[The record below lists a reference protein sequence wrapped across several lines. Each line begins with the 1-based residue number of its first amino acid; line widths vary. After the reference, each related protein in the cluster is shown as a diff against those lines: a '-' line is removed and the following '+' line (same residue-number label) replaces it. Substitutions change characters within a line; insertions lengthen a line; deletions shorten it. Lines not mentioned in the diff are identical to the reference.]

1 MPTRSPVGV
10 VKRSIVWLLTMAIGV
25 IAGTSVVT
33 ALPGSARASIS
44 ETPAGV
50 QQFTGRDVYNPD
62 VMPNPNGPGYI
73 MWYGGWQS
81 QQTTDSGQG
90 DSIYQRTA
98 PAINGP
104 WSSPITVLVA
114 SEVAPLITEVNHPAV
129 SVTSAGG
136 SFYYTMFFTVLA
148 CQTGSTGCVS
158 AQQLESHGEIWSG
171 TSVDGINWGS
181 FQRLAVS
188 DPNQSGV
195 TSPWSVVRPSGAQN
209 WLVYYA
215 SGCLIGVASVDANR
229 NVLTSSI
236 TFKGPGT
243 QCMASPHV
251 VESGNTWHMFF
262 DVLEPTY
269 ADSIRFDVWQ
279 TSSDSPTDWSH
290 STASAVI
297 VVDGITSCAVLSP
310 DVLPVNSTQYSVYY
324 GRVGVDAS
332 GRCDDLTQSSSVELS
347 SGSFPATDPSP
358 ITSPPTAPSQGCVRM
373 PAGSVVGMFATPTDN
388 GYWIV
393 DAMGQVD
400 ACDDAATSYGQISAP
415 LAAPVVGMVATP
427 DGKGYWLVASN
438 GGIFSFGDAGFF
450 GSAGGHALNK
460 PIVGM
465 AATPDGNGYW
475 LVASDGGI
483 FSFGDANFHGSTGN
497 ITLNRPIVGMAVDP
511 ATGGYW
517 IDASDGGI
525 FAFDAP
531 FYGSM
536 AGRPLAQPVVGMDV
550 NLVNDSYYL
559 VAADGGVFAFGV
571 PFLGSTGSIRLS
583 HPIVAMESAP
593 SGHGY
598 RFVAS
603 DGGVF
608 SFGSSHFYGSAT

>member
-10 VKRSIVWLLTMAIGV
+10 VKRSVVWLLTMAIGV
-25 IAGTSVVT
+25 IVSTSVVT

-62 VMPNPNGPGYI
+62 VMPNANGPGYI

-81 QQTTDSGQG
+81 QQTADSGHG
-90 DSIYQRTA
+90 DSIYQRSA
-98 PAINGP
+98 PAYNGP
-104 WSSPITVLVA
+104 WSTPTTVLVA
-114 SEVAPLITEVNHPAV
+114 AQVAPQITEVNHPAV

-136 SFYYTMFFTVLA
+136 SFHYTMFFTGLA
-148 CQTGSTGCVS
+148 CQTGSTGCTT

-195 TSPWSVVRPSGAQN
+195 TSPWSVVQPSGAQN
-209 WLVYYA
+209 WLVYYH

-229 NVLTSSI
+229 NVLSDGI
-236 TFKGPGT
+236 TYRGNGT
-243 QCMASPHV
+243 RCMASPHV
-251 VESGNTWHMFF
+251 VQVGNTWYMFF

-269 ADSIRFDVWQ
+269 ADSIRFDIWQ
-279 TSSDSPTDWSH
+279 TSSNSPTGWSH
-290 STASAVI
+290 STPSVAFE
-297 VVDGITSCAVLSP
+297 VDGINSCALLAP
-310 DVLPVNSTQYSVYY
+310 DVVPVNDSRYFIYY

-332 GRCDDLTQSSSVELS
+332 GRCGDLTQSHSIELS
-347 SGSFPATDPSP
+347 SGAFPPTDTQP
-358 ITSPPTAPSQGCVRM
+358 ITSPPTAPSQGCVQM

-400 ACDDAATSYGQISAP
+400 ACGDAATSYGQISAP
-415 LAAPVVGMVATP
+415 VAAPIVGLVATP
-427 DGKGYWLVASN
+427 DGK
-438 GGIFSFGDAGFF
+438 
-450 GSAGGHALNK
+450 
-460 PIVGM
+460 
-465 AATPDGNGYW
+465 GYW

-536 AGRPLAQPVVGMDV
+536 GGRPLAQPVVGMDV

-593 SGHGY
+593 SGYGY